1 MTENMTRADIAEALY
16 RELGFSHA
24 ESFKLIEDVISE
36 IINALKRDE
45 VVKLSNFATFS
56 PIKKKQRMGRNPK
69 TKKEY
74 PISARTTVSFKAS
87 PALKKKM

>member
-1 MTENMTRADIAEALY
+1 MTKNMTRADIAEALY

-24 ESFKLIEDVISE
+24 ESFKLIDGVICE
-36 IINALKRDE
+36 IIEALKRDE
-45 VVKLSNFATFS
+45 VVKLANFATFS
-56 PIKKKQRMGRNPK
+56 PIKKKQRIGRNPK

-87 PALKKKM
+87 PYLKKKM